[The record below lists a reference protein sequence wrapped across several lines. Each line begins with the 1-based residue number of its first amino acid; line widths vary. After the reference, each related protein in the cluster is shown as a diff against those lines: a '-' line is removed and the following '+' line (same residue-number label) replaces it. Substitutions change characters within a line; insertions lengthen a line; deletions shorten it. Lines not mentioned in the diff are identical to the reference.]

1 MLMFFYTKHA
11 LEKMDGL
18 GIIKSEVQNTI
29 IKGMK
34 WKEEN
39 TDKWHARMSGIE
51 IVFMKNNQDFI
62 IVTTYLSRRKK

>member
-1 MLMFFYTKHA
+1 MFFYTKHA

-18 GIIKSEVQNTI
+18 GILKNEIENTI

-39 TDKWHARMSGIE
+39 NDKWHVQMGGIE
-51 IVFMKNNQDFI
+51 AVFMKEEHNFVI
-62 IVTTYLSRRKK
+62 ITVYLSRREK